1 MVKLWL
7 ASIVCDVRPR
17 NATFSRS
24 NEIQNHFSI
33 SSSGDSSSDG
43 VENLMR
49 RMDLWRPSKFAMIDG
64 RLQGDP
70 TGAHLAASSR
80 LIGDLTAQHYEAAL
94 KACARGRL
102 LDLGCGNVPLFGL
115 YREMVDEVICID
127 WPASR
132 HQKQHIDVF
141 ADLTLPLPLNDSSFD
156 TILLSDVLE
165 HIPNPE
171 NLVREIA
178 RLLRPGG
185 ATVIGVPFLYWI
197 HETPHD
203 YNRYTRYQ
211 LERLLTKAGLE
222 ITELVEV
229 GGSPEVLADIMG
241 KTLASRPRVA
251 ASFGAVARWLLRR
264 GFVRRISDRTRSLF
278 PAAYVVVARKEKVP
292 LAVAKKVTAASA

>member
-1 MVKLWL
+1 
-7 ASIVCDVRPR
+7 
-17 NATFSRS
+17 
-24 NEIQNHFSI
+24 
-33 SSSGDSSSDG
+33 
-43 VENLMR
+43 
-49 RMDLWRPSKFAMIDG
+49 MDAWRPSKFAMIDG

-80 LIGDLTAQHYEAAL
+80 LIGDLTARHYEAAL
-94 KACARGRL
+94 RTCAHGRL

-115 YREMVDEVICID
+115 YRGMVDEVLCVD

-132 HQKQHIDVF
+132 HQKQHVDVF
-141 ADLTLPLPLNDSSFD
+141 ADLTLPLPLHDSSFD

-171 NLVREIA
+171 NLVGEIA

-211 LERLLTKAGLE
+211 LERLLTNAGLE
-222 ITELVEV
+222 IAHLAEI
-229 GGSPEVLADIMG
+229 GGSPEVIADIMA
-241 KTLASRPRVA
+241 KTLAPRPRLA
-251 ASFGAVARWLLRR
+251 ASFGAVARWLLQR
-264 GFVRRISDRTRSLF
+264 GFVRRISERTRSLF
-278 PAAYVVVARKEKVP
+278 PAAYVVVARKGDGS
-292 LAVAKKVTAASA
+292 LAGAGRMAVAAAQPCRAVGIRNRVKLGEVVT